1 MNQKILLVNR
11 PIGFPKESDFRLVTS
26 PVPVLAE
33 GECLVRSIYLSIDPY
48 LRGRMDDR
56 KSYTPPIELGN
67 VMEGSVVGRIVKSNH
82 SEFKAGEIVLGNI
95 GWQEY
100 GAISYKELS
109 KINPELGSIS
119 TALGVLGMPG
129 LTAYFGLFHIGQ
141 PQSGQ
146 TVVISGAA
154 GTVGSIVGQLAKIKG
169 CRVIGITSSDE
180 KIMYLTE
187 ALGFDAGVNHKPA
200 NDLSS
205 TLQSL
210 CPEGIDIYFDNV
222 GGNIT
227 DTVISLLNVKARVAI
242 CGQSSQYNLE
252 NKEMGPRWLRQ
263 LIIKRVKVEGFLVW
277 DFVEHHS
284 DAIEQLSGW
293 LREGKL
299 LYDEHVTEGIENTP
313 RAFIELLAG
322 DHQGKQL
329 VRFTQH

>member
-11 PIGFPKESDFRLVTS
+11 PIGSPKESDFRLATS
-26 PVPVLAE
+26 PVPGVAE
-33 GECLVRSIYLSIDPY
+33 GECLVRSIYLSLDPY

-67 VMEGSVVGRIVKSNH
+67 VMEGFVVGRIVKSNH
-82 SEFKAGEIVLGNI
+82 PDFKAGEIVLGNI

-100 GAISYKELS
+100 CAISYKELTKVNS
-109 KINPELGSIS
+109 DLGSIS
-119 TALGVLGMPG
+119 TALGILGMPG

-146 TVVISGAA
+146 TIVISGAT
-154 GTVGSIVGQLAKIKG
+154 GTVGSTVGQLAKIKG
-169 CRVIGITSSDE
+169 CQVIGITSSDE
-180 KIMYLTE
+180 KIKYLTE
-187 ALGFDAGVNHKPA
+187 NLGFDAAVNHKA
-200 NDLSS
+200 INDCSS

-222 GGNIT
+222 GGSIT
-227 DTVISLLNVKARVAI
+227 DTVIPLLNVKARVAV

-277 DFVEHHS
+277 DFIEHHS
-284 DAIEQLSGW
+284 DALKELSGW
-293 LREGKL
+293 LKEGKL
-299 LYDEHVTEGIENTP
+299 LYDEHLTEGIENTP

-329 VRFTQH
+329 VRLTQH

>member
-11 PIGFPKESDFRLVTS
+11 PVGSPKESDFRLATS
-26 PVPVLAE
+26 PVPALAE
-33 GECLVRSIYLSIDPY
+33 GECLVRSIYLSLDPY

-67 VMEGSVVGRIVKSNH
+67 VMEGFVVGRIVKSNH
-82 SEFKAGEIVLGNI
+82 PDFKAGEIVLGNI

-100 GAISYKELS
+100 GAIPYKELS
-109 KINPELGSIS
+109 KINPDLGSIS
-119 TALGVLGMPG
+119 TALGILGMPG
-129 LTAYFGLFHIGQ
+129 LTAYFGLFHVGR
-141 PQSGQ
+141 PQSGK
-146 TVVISGAA
+146 TIVISGAT
-154 GTVGSIVGQLAKIKG
+154 GTVGSTVGQLAKIKG
-169 CRVIGITSSDE
+169 CQVIGITSSDE
-180 KIMYLTE
+180 KIKYLTE
-187 ALGFDAGVNHKPA
+187 NLGFDGAVNHKA
-200 NDLSS
+200 INDCSS

-222 GGNIT
+222 GGSIT
-227 DTVISLLNVKARVAI
+227 DTVIPLLNVKARVAV

-277 DFVEHHS
+277 DFIEHHA
-284 DAIEQLSGW
+284 DALEQLSSW
-293 LREGKL
+293 LKEGKL
-299 LYDEHVTEGIENTP
+299 RYDEHLTEGIENTP

-329 VRFTQH
+329 VRLTQH